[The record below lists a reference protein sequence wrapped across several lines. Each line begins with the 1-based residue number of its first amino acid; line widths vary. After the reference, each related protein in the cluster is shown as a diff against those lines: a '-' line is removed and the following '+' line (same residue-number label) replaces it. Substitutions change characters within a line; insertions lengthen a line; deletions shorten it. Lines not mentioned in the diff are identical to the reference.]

1 MVAHDPVCGDV
12 CGCGERE
19 GASAAYIVLRKRF
32 LHMKGEVKN
41 ALITGTQ
48 LWKQVYLNAKSFS

>member
-19 GASAAYIVLRKRF
+19 GTSAAYIVLRKRF
-32 LHMKGEVKN
+32 LHTRGEVKN
-41 ALITGTQ
+41 ALIAGAQ
-48 LWKQVYLNAKSFS
+48 LWQGIYLNARSFS